1 MHAIVEAIEV
11 FFTDI
16 LGAQLGVLFCAMI
29 PIIELRGA
37 IPLGA
42 ALGLPWWQ
50 SYLFAVLGNMLPVP
64 FILLF
69 IKKIIAYMTKSRIKL
84 FNKFGSWLTRKA
96 EKNRERIA
104 KYSFWGVCLFVA
116 LPLPITGAWTGSL
129 VAATI
134 DMKPHK
140 ALLSCLLGVMIAGVI
155 MTLASYGVVAAFAI
169 FA

>member
-1 MHAIVEAIEV
+1 MREIIQQ
-11 FFTDI
+11 FFLETVGEE
-16 LGAQLGVLFCAMI
+16 LCVMFCSMI

-50 SYLFAVLGNMLPVP
+50 NYILAVVGNMIPVP

-69 IKKIIAYMTKSRIKL
+69 IKKIIAWMTSCRVR
-84 FNKFGSWLTRKA
+84 FFRKVGLWIVKKA
-96 EKNRERIA
+96 DKNRDKIER
-104 KYSFWGVCLFVA
+104 YSFWGVCLFVA
-116 LPLPITGAWTGSL
+116 IPLPITGAWTGSL

-134 DMKPHK
+134 DMKFWK
-140 ALLSCLLGVMIAGVI
+140 AIVSCLLGVMIAGVI
-155 MTLASYGVVAAFAI
+155 MSLASYGVVAALQI